1 MSPTIEP
8 LDPTTAGDAEL
19 AATYALRLACH
30 NEAAPDEPMVAYP
43 DWLALNRIS
52 PPHVRRWHWR
62 SEYGYAQLVQIV
74 DAPGGIVEVCVAA
87 PVRRR
92 GLGRA
97 LLDRVRAQARAA
109 GCETL
114 MGWFGLP
121 AGAEFTR
128 AVGGRIGNSRH
139 VQVLAM
145 PGRLGRSTVPADY
158 RLRSWVGAAP
168 EDLVDSYATALNA
181 INDAPSTAGEPEYE
195 WTPALV
201 REQETAVARR
211 GVQLRVTAAVD
222 GTGAVAGFSSLRVPA
237 EPGSVGRTEDT
248 AVVAA
253 HRGQGLATSI
263 KSEALRLLVAD
274 RPDVATVIT
283 TNDVTNTAMLAVN
296 RRLGFVPV
304 SIWTAA
310 VVDA

>member
-201 REQETAVARR
+201 GSRRPQSPGAGSSCGSRLRSTAPARWLGSAACGCR
-211 GVQLRVTAAVD
+211 PNPARSAGPRTPRWSPRTAARD
-222 GTGAVAGFSSLRVPA
+222 WLPRSSPRRCGCSWPT
-237 EPGSVGRTEDT
+237 GRTW
-248 AVVAA
+248 
-253 HRGQGLATSI
+253 
-263 KSEALRLLVAD
+263 
-274 RPDVATVIT
+274 
-283 TNDVTNTAMLAVN
+283 
-296 RRLGFVPV
+296 RR
-304 SIWTAA
+304 
-310 VVDA
+310 